1 MRHRGGVYCKLNINF
16 SLCDNLYYEN
26 KKIYSSEDGE
36 RLFTVSMSK
45 EELNLYS
52 IFSPVEIQSDSV
64 STSDML
70 LNNLK
75 HPLKG
80 VRYIKPDGSTDKKAQ
95 FKAAILSNIY

>member
-1 MRHRGGVYCKLNINF
+1 MTTYIM
-16 SLCDNLYYEN
+16 EIM
-26 KKIYSSEDGE
+26 KIYSSEDGE

-52 IFSPVEIQSDSV
+52 IFSPVEIQSDSI
-64 STSDML
+64 SASDML